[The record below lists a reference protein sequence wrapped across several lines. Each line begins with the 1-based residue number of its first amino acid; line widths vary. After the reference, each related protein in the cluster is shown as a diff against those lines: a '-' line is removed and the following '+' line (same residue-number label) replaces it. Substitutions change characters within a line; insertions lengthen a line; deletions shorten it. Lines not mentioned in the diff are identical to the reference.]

1 MTGFG
6 TVRGAGR
13 GKSGATCGEW
23 STMNVA
29 VRGAPPN
36 VGALNKQAAQLRG
49 KVIEMSHAAQ
59 AAHLASS
66 LSCCDIVTAAYWNV
80 LNIDPRKPKDELRD
94 RFILSKGHAAA
105 ALYAALAFKGF
116 FPIAELDTY
125 CKDGGKLAEHPPA
138 NLLPGIEAATG
149 SLGHGLPIGCGM
161 ALSGRIKGQTFRV
174 YALLS
179 DGENNEGSVWEAA
192 MFAAAQKLEN
202 VCVIVDYNKWQ
213 ATARSNETLMLAPL
227 ADKWRAFGW
236 DSVETDGHDVGR
248 LAVLMQNV
256 PNGSGKPVA
265 IIAHTIKGKGVS
277 FMEDDNNWHYR
288 APTADEVVEAH
299 KELGLI

>member
-1 MTGFG
+1 M
-6 TVRGAGR
+6 
-13 GKSGATCGEW
+13 
-23 STMNVA
+23 
-29 VRGAPPN
+29 
-36 VGALNKQAAQLRG
+36 KQAAKLRG
-49 KVIEMSHAAQ
+49 RVIEMSHAAQ

-66 LSCCDIVTAAYWNV
+66 LSCCDVVTAAYWHV
-80 LNIDPRKPKDELRD
+80 LDIDPNRPKDELRD

-116 FPIAELDTY
+116 FPLAELDTY

-138 NLLPGIEAATG
+138 NLLPGVEAATG

-161 ALSGRIKGQTFRV
+161 ALSGRIKGQKFRV

-179 DGENNEGSVWEAA
+179 DGENNEGSVWESA
-192 MFAAAQKLEN
+192 MFAAAQRLEN
-202 VCVIVDYNKWQ
+202 VCVVVDYNKWQ

-227 ADKWRAFGW
+227 VDKWRAFGW
-236 DSVETDGHDVGR
+236 DAQEIDGHDIGK
-248 LAVLMQNV
+248 LAAFMSNI

-265 IIAHTIKGKGVS
+265 LIAHTVKGRGVS

-288 APTADEVVEAH
+288 APTAEEVVKAR
-299 KELGLI
+299 KELGLE

>member
-1 MTGFG
+1 M
-6 TVRGAGR
+6 
-13 GKSGATCGEW
+13 
-23 STMNVA
+23 
-29 VRGAPPN
+29 
-36 VGALNKQAAQLRG
+36 
-49 KVIEMSHAAQ
+49 
-59 AAHLASS
+59 
-66 LSCCDIVTAAYWNV
+66 
-80 LNIDPRKPKDELRD
+80 RD

-265 IIAHTIKGKGVS
+265 IIAHTIKGKGLS